1 MSFKLMLGLG
11 AVLAPLHVA
20 EASPMAK
27 WGAAIYP
34 ERVMVTSAPA
44 PALAEPQALPEAR
57 PLMGRRR
64 SARGGR
70 RHTQV
75 AAGSPIETQV
85 APSPTPAQARDAA
98 SSPDPK
104 PDGPH
109 EAPAPTLKDLVS
121 RHARENG
128 VPERLASAVVRIE
141 SNFNP
146 GARGGSALGLM
157 QIKVETAR
165 SMGFSGS
172 ARGLMEPETNLHFG
186 MKVLADAFKASR
198 GDVCMTLARY
208 QSGHLTTHMSAANRA
223 YCAHARAFMAKL

>member
-1 MSFKLMLGLG
+1 MSFKLVFGLG
-11 AVLAPLHVA
+11 AAVVLAPLNAADADPVL
-20 EASPMAK
+20 K
-27 WGAAIYP
+27 WGSAIYP
-34 ERVMVTSAPA
+34 QRAMVAPA
-44 PALAEPQALPEAR
+44 PVSALAQPQAFSEAR
-57 PLMGRRR
+57 PLTGRRRDAHGRRR
-64 SARGGR
+64 S
-70 RHTQV
+70 QV
-75 AAGSPIETQV
+75 AAGSPIETQLP
-85 APSPTPAQARDAA
+85 PSPTPSQAKDAA

-104 PDGPH
+104 SDGPH

-128 VPERLASAVVRIE
+128 VPEKLASAVVRIE

-208 QSGHLTTHMSAANRA
+208 QSGHLTTHMSANRA
-223 YCAHARAFMAKL
+223 YCAHARAFIAKL